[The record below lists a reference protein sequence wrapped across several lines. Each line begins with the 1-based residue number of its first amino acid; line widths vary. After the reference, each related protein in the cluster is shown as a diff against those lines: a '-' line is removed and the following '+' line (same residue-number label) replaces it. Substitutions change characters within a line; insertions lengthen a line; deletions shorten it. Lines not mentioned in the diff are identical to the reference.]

1 MVDEAASTSL
11 RATVMAITDLDVT
24 TSERRLDVGW
34 RFFPVSRFAAVA
46 LAATA
51 LGVLLLIG
59 IGLLLRPAADVG
71 PPPALES
78 AKPGAASGWIAYS
91 TAPGADYKGP
101 SGDADPLAGSDIY
114 LVREGEEPRLI
125 ADRDSGDIWN
135 VCPAF
140 SPDGSLLAFGQET
153 SQGKAIVVVGVDA
166 QGSLTDP
173 TIRLPVAA
181 SGLAPCP
188 RWSSNGSRV
197 AYLEGGTVVV
207 RDLDGSSLPIADGD
221 PALADFARDRDA
233 IPAPNGELVA
243 RDVNAT
249 IVVERADG
257 SDSRIVAQVG
267 AYSLAGWSPDSRW
280 ILSMQDVSGFHFT
293 MHATSV
299 VEPFE
304 TVTIVRMVRVNH
316 GRSWPGD
323 GDVSWQPIP
332 GE

>member
-1 MVDEAASTSL
+1 M
-11 RATVMAITDLDVT
+11 
-24 TSERRLDVGW
+24 
-34 RFFPVSRFAAVA
+34 
-46 LAATA
+46 
-51 LGVLLLIG
+51 LIG
-59 IGLLLRPAADVG
+59 VGLLLQPAPDVG
-71 PPPALES
+71 PPAPPDP
-78 AKPGAASGWIAYS
+78 AKPSASSGWIAYS
-91 TAPGADYKGP
+91 TAPAADYKGV
-101 SGDADPLAGSDIY
+101 SGDAEPLAGSDIY

-125 ADRDSGDIWN
+125 ADRDGGGIWN

-153 SQGKAIVVVGVDA
+153 SDGEAIVVVGIDA

-173 TIRLPVAA
+173 NIRLPVAG

-188 RWSSNGSRV
+188 RWSSDGSRV

-207 RDLDGSSLPIADGD
+207 RELDGSSAAIKDGD
-221 PALADFARDRDA
+221 PALADFAHNRNS

-243 RDVNAT
+243 RNVGAT

-257 SDSRIVAQVG
+257 SDSQIVAQLG
-267 AYSLAGWSPDSRW
+267 AYALAGWSPDSRW

-304 TVTIVRMVRVNH
+304 TVTIVAMVRVNH

-323 GDVSWQPIP
+323 GDVSWQPTF